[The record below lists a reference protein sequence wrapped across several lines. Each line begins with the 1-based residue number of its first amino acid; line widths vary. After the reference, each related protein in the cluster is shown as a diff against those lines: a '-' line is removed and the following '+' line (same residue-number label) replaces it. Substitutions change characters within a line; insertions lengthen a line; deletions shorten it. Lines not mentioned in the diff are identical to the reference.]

1 MHMGKKRGGGGEM
14 EKEYSS
20 HTGLKTNKEKLRK
33 AVKRIVMG
41 KKEIHVQT
49 QTSKFCV

>member
-1 MHMGKKRGGGGEM
+1 MGKKRGGGGEM